1 MMNKI
6 IFAII
11 LFLSSPFV
19 ALAHPA
25 EDSNGYNYG
34 MMGNFSSMMGLGGG
48 WMWVWMGLWFVIAI
62 LLIVLLVA
70 VIIKLLKK

>member
-1 MMNKI
+1 MKHI
-6 IFAII
+6 IYAII
-11 LFLSSPFV
+11 LFFSSPFS
-19 ALAHPA
+19 AFAHSV

-70 VIIKLLKK
+70 VIIKLLNK

>member
-1 MMNKI
+1 MNKI

-11 LFLSSPFV
+11 LFLSSP
-19 ALAHPA
+19 LAVFAGPT
-25 EDSNGYNYG
+25 DNNGYNYG
-34 MMGNFSSMMGLGGG
+34 MMGNFSSMMGFGGG
-48 WMWVWMGLWFVIAI
+48 WVWIWMSLWFIIAI